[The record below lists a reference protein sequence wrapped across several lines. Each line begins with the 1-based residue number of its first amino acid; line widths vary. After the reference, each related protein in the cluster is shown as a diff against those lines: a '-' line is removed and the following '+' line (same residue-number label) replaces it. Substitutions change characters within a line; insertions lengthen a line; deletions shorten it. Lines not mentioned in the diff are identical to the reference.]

1 MIKINQKGF
10 SIMEML
16 IYLAILALMLWVIAN
31 ILNSMIQTERVAS
44 SSRVVENAAIFGL
57 ERIVRETRDATS
69 VGASS
74 VLDLNPGVLVLSG
87 TDING
92 GAKTIEFFIS
102 LGALHIKENGVDK
115 GALTE
120 SKAIVTDLVF
130 SVLSNPNS
138 KSVKT
143 VMTVESGTSTTYK
156 KETFYSTTILR
167 GSL

>member
-1 MIKINQKGF
+1 MKINKKGF

-16 IYLAILALMLWVIAN
+16 IYLAILALMLWVIGS
-31 ILNSMIQTERVAS
+31 ILNSMIQTERVAGS
-44 SSRVVENAAIFGL
+44 SKVVENAAIFGL
-57 ERIVRETRDATS
+57 ERMVREIRDAS
-69 VGASS
+69 AVEASS

-87 TDING
+87 TDSNG
-92 GAKTIEFFIS
+92 VAKTVEFFLD
-102 LGALHIKENGVDK
+102 LGALHIKENGIDK

-120 SKAIVTDLVF
+120 SKAIVTNLVF
-130 SVLSNPNS
+130 SVFSNPNS

-156 KETFYSTTILR
+156 KDTFYSTTILR

>member
-1 MIKINQKGF
+1 
-10 SIMEML
+10 MEML

-44 SSRVVENAAIFGL
+44 SSKVVENAAIFGL
-57 ERIVRETRDATS
+57 ERIVREVRDAS
-69 VGASS
+69 AVEPSS
-74 VLDLNPGVLVLSG
+74 VLDLNPGVLILSG
-87 TDING
+87 TDANG
-92 GAKTIEFFIS
+92 GAKTIEFFLN

-120 SKAIVTDLVF
+120 SKATVTSLVF

-143 VMTVESGTSTTYK
+143 VMTVESGTSTTYR

>member
-1 MIKINQKGF
+1 
-10 SIMEML
+10 MEML
-16 IYLAILALMLWVIAN
+16 IYLAILALMLWVIGS
-31 ILNSMIQTERVAS
+31 ILNSMIQTERVAGS
-44 SSRVVENAAIFGL
+44 SKVVENAAIFGL
-57 ERIVRETRDATS
+57 ERMVREIRDAS
-69 VGASS
+69 AVEASS

-87 TDING
+87 TDSNG
-92 GAKTIEFFIS
+92 VAKTVEFFLD
-102 LGALHIKENGVDK
+102 LGALHIKENGIDK

-120 SKAIVTDLVF
+120 SKAIVTNLVF

-156 KETFYSTTILR
+156 KDTFYSTTILR

>member
-1 MIKINQKGF
+1 
-10 SIMEML
+10 MEML
-16 IYLAILALMLWVIAN
+16 IYLSILALMLWVIGN

-44 SSRVVENAAIFGL
+44 SSKVVENAAIFGL
-57 ERIVRETRDATS
+57 ERMVREIRDAS
-69 VGASS
+69 NVEASS

-87 TDING
+87 TDTNG
-92 GAKTIEFFIS
+92 GAKTIEFFLS

-120 SKAIVTDLVF
+120 SKATVTSLVF
-130 SVLSNPNS
+130 SLLSNPNS

>member
-1 MIKINQKGF
+1 MIKINKKGF

-44 SSRVVENAAIFGL
+44 SSKVVENAAIFGL
-57 ERIVRETRDATS
+57 ERIVREVRDAS
-69 VGASS
+69 AVEPSS
-74 VLDLNPGVLVLSG
+74 VLDLNPGVLILSG
-87 TDING
+87 TDANG
-92 GAKTIEFFIS
+92 GAKTIEFFLN

-120 SKAIVTDLVF
+120 SKATVTSLVF

-143 VMTVESGTSTTYK
+143 VMTVESGTSTTYR

>member
-1 MIKINQKGF
+1 MIKINKKGF

-44 SSRVVENAAIFGL
+44 SSKVVENAAIFGL
-57 ERIVRETRDATS
+57 ERIVREVRDAS
-69 VGASS
+69 AVESSS

-87 TDING
+87 TDTNG
-92 GAKTIEFFIS
+92 GAKTIEFFIN
-102 LGALHIKENGVDK
+102 LGALHIKENGIDK

-120 SKAIVTDLVF
+120 SKATVTDLVF